1 MMNPPRHP
9 SLIDAGIQAF
19 DTGLRTLFKIHQA
32 ERSNPAAP
40 IAASHLTPS
49 EMRQAAGYMRV
60 NHAGEIAAQALYQGQ
75 ALTAR
80 DQSVKVAMQHAADEE
95 VDHLVW
101 CEQRL
106 EELNNHVSY
115 LAPLWYAGALAIGT
129 AAGLAGDHISLGFL
143 AETEKQ
149 VVKHLEKHLNVLPLQ
164 DSKSRAIVS
173 QMREDENQH
182 AQTAIEHGAKQLP
195 RPLRKLM
202 TLTAKLMTSTA
213 YYV

>member
-1 MMNPPRHP
+1 MNQPRQFTF
-9 SLIDAGIQAF
+9 LDAGIQAL
-19 DTGLRTLFKIHQA
+19 DTGLRTLCKLHHA
-32 ERSNPAAP
+32 NRNNPAQN
-40 IAASHLTPS
+40 IAATTLTTT
-49 EMRQAAGYMRV
+49 EARQAAGYMRV

-80 DQSVKVAMQHAADEE
+80 NQTIKAAMQNAADEE

-106 EELNNHVSY
+106 NELNSHVSY

-129 AAGLAGDHISLGFL
+129 AAGLAGDKVSLGFL

-164 DSKSRAIVS
+164 DSKSRAIVN
-173 QMREDENQH
+173 QMREDEDQH
-182 AQTAIEHGAKQLP
+182 AKTATQHGAAVLP